1 MRKCKLISGLVTAVS
16 LYAQAPSAVL
26 LVLSKADQTLSVVDP
41 ATLKVLGRMPSGPDP
56 HEVAVS
62 ADGRFA
68 YVSNYGGG
76 GGYNTLTMADLY
88 ARQGLIED
96 AKTIYE
102 HILAR
107 DPNNDVVREKLSA
120 LTPPVPESEPEAS
133 AEIAAPV
140 AAEPASDNNPDVMAA
155 AAAS

>member
-1 MRKCKLISGLVTAVS
+1 MRKCKLISGLVMAVS

-76 GGYNTLTMADLY
+76 GGYNTLTMADLVEQKS
-88 ARQGLIED
+88 AGTVDLGALRGPHGL
-96 AKTIYE
+96 A
-102 HILAR
+102 
-107 DPNNDVVREKLSA
+107 V
-120 LTPPVPESEPEAS
+120 
-133 AEIAAPV
+133 
-140 AAEPASDNNPDVMAA
+140 
-155 AAAS
+155 